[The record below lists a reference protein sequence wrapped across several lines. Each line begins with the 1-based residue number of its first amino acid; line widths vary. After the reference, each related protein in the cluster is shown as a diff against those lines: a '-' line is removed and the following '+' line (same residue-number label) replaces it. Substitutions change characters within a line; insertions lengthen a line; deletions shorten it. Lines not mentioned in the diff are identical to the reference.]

1 MIKRVLLYVL
11 AAAFAVIGVIGL
23 LVPVIPGIL
32 FLLLAAVCVSLASDR
47 VHDKFSSNRHYRQWR
62 SRWDA
67 SEGLSTVNRAKLAFW
82 LTVDATVGATR
93 RLRLRSVALR
103 QGPVARL
110 VLLQQLQH
118 RRGPHPARGQR
129 VTERQGL
136 RDRRQL
142 AACAAVRRRRPVR
155 DDAGPL
161 RPQPDGR
168 FVGHRQPRDAR

>member
-1 MIKRVLLYVL
+1 LLFHSLNEEFPTLPGEDDTMIKRVLLYVL

-93 RLRLRSVALR
+93 RR
-103 QGPVARL
+103 
-110 VLLQQLQH
+110 
-118 RRGPHPARGQR
+118 
-129 VTERQGL
+129 
-136 RDRRQL
+136 
-142 AACAAVRRRRPVR
+142 
-155 DDAGPL
+155 
-161 RPQPDGR
+161 
-168 FVGHRQPRDAR
+168 